1 MEEFVTRH
9 DLDGVPHIAD
19 PDGKI
24 WEQFGVVA
32 QPAWVF
38 VDGETGDT
46 DQVLGVLPA
55 SDLEARLAALAD

>member
-19 PDGKI
+19 PDGTI

>member
-1 MEEFVTRH
+1 MTRH

-24 WEQFGVVA
+24 WERFGVVA
-32 QPAWVF
+32 QPVWVF

-46 DQVLGVLPA
+46 DRVLGVLPA